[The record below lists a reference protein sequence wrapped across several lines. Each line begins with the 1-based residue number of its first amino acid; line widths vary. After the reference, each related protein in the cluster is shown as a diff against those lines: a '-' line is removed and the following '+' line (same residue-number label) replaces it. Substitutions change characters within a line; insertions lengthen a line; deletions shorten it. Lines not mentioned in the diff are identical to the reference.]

1 METWN
6 TVIFD
11 MDGTLFDTEM
21 ISKLAWMEAGNRFH
35 LPVNEEFILKLIGLT
50 PSNAQVVYDAY
61 MPKGWPQEE
70 AFAFHEEYIHN
81 FRMKNG
87 IPPKGDLHKIL
98 RTLKGRGYR
107 LGLATSARHDNMIFN
122 IEMAGIRRYFDV
134 TLSAEMM
141 ERGKPDPDIYF
152 KTMQAMNVSPKE
164 CIIIEDSYNG
174 VRSAHA
180 SGATV
185 VMIPDMMDPDKDIRS
200 RCDYIVKKLD
210 DILDIIL

>member
-1 METWN
+1 MKKWN
-6 TVIFD
+6 VVIFD

-21 ISKLAWMEAGNRFH
+21 ISKLAWTVAGKKYN
-35 LPVNEEFILKLIGLT
+35 LPISEEFMLKLIGLT

-70 AFAFHEEYIHN
+70 VFQFHEDFIHD
-81 FRMKNG
+81 FHLRNG

-98 RTLKGRGYR
+98 CTIKERGYR
-107 LGLATSARHDNMIFN
+107 IGLATSARHDNMMFN
-122 IEMAGIRRYFDV
+122 IEMTGVKKYFDI

-152 KTMQAMNVSPKE
+152 KTMKGMNVNPQD

-174 VRSAHA
+174 VRSAYA

-185 VMIPDMMDPDKDIRS
+185 VMIPDMLQPDEEIKGMCEHQFEKLKDI
-200 RCDYIVKKLD
+200 LN
-210 DILDIIL
+210 ILE